1 LYIEDYNYLM
11 LIQNLRK
18 RLSEDIYLF
27 LEKSS
32 AVNKSGI
39 PKKPDTLNDKVMQ
52 ITLSIP
58 KNREFGDLSTNA
70 ALVLAPVLKK
80 SPLKIAE
87 EIKNNIIITWPEA
100 ADINIAAPGF
110 INFFISRDYIL
121 NNLEAI
127 ALQKYKY
134 GCNKHGKN
142 IKVQIEFVSANP
154 TGGLHIGHGRWAAL
168 GDSLSNIFISNGF
181 DVCRE
186 YYINDFGSQTAK
198 FSLCLAS
205 IYLKAFGQDTEYPQ
219 DGYPEELVKSVVDQ
233 VLNEEKLTD
242 GPGFKG
248 RYIKNKKSD
257 GSFKK
262 ITGRAGSDAISEMA
276 DIDAIGLQGIG
287 IMIKRIAA
295 SLKSMNVEF
304 DEWFYESSLY
314 KNANFEKTIQQLEKE
329 KLVYRKDDAL
339 WFKAALHGDEKDR
352 VVVRSG
358 GEPTYFASDI
368 MYLINKAGRRFKKL
382 IYILGADHH
391 GYIKRLH
398 AIGKATGFDERNIE
412 VIIGQL
418 VRLVKKGKAVK
429 MSKRKGHVYML
440 DDLIEEVGS
449 DAIRYFFTANS
460 FNTPMDFD
468 LDLAKQK
475 SNQNPV
481 YYIQYAHAR
490 IANIIDKVRQ
500 GIAEQEIDFDR
511 NDLILPG
518 KWSDNFEDIFE
529 ALISENSF
537 KIPHLES
544 NEEADLAKMLM
555 LYPDVVYDA
564 CICREPYMI
573 NQYLYRLAGQF
584 HYFYKHHRVIDG
596 KKLNSGRFKL
606 VLLTRIVLANAL
618 KILGVGAP
626 ERM

>member
-1 LYIEDYNYLM
+1 M

-18 RLSEDIYLF
+18 RLSEEIHSF

-32 AVNKSGI
+32 EANKSGI
-39 PKKPDTLNDKVMQ
+39 PENAGSLNDKVMQ

-87 EIKNNIIITWPEA
+87 DIKQHIISAWPEA
-100 ADINIAAPGF
+100 AGISIAPPGF

-121 NNLEAI
+121 KNLEGI
-127 ALQKYKY
+127 ALQKDYY
-134 GCNKHGKN
+134 GCNKHGEN
-142 IKVQIEFVSANP
+142 IKVQVEFVSANP
-154 TGGLHIGHGRWAAL
+154 TGSLHIGHGRWAAL
-168 GDSLSNIFISNGF
+168 GGSLSNIFASNGF

-205 IYLKAFGQDTEYPQ
+205 IYLKAFGQDTLYPE

-233 VLNEEKLTD
+233 ILQEEKLCE
-242 GPGFKG
+242 GGGFKG
-248 RYIKNKKSD
+248 SYIKNKNSD
-257 GSFKK
+257 GSFKT
-262 ITGRAGSDAISEMA
+262 ITGRAGTEAISAMV
-276 DIDAIGLQGIG
+276 DIDAIGLKGVG

-295 SLKSMNVEF
+295 ALKSMKVEF

-314 KNANFEKTIQQLEKE
+314 KNSNFEKTIEQLEK
-329 KLVYRKDDAL
+329 KKVIYRKDGAL
-339 WFKAALHGDEKDR
+339 WFKAAQYGDEKDR

-368 MYLINKAGRRFKKL
+368 MYLINKAGRGFNRL

-398 AIGKATGFDERNIE
+398 AIGRATGFDERNIE

-418 VRLVKKGKAVK
+418 VRLVKKGQAVK
-429 MSKRKGHVYML
+429 MSKRKGNVYML

-449 DAIRYFFTANS
+449 DAARYFFTANS

-468 LDLAKQK
+468 LGLAKQK

-500 GIAEQEIDFDR
+500 GIAAEEIDFDR
-511 NDLILPG
+511 NDLKLPD
-518 KWSDNFEDIFE
+518 KWSDNFEDVFA
-529 ALISENSF
+529 ALISANSF
-537 KIPHLES
+537 KNPYLES
-544 NEEADLAKMLM
+544 DQEVELAKMLM

-564 CICREPYMI
+564 CICREPYI
-573 NQYLYRLAGQF
+573 LNQYLYRLAGQF

-596 KKLNSGRFKL
+596 EKLNAGRFKL
-606 VLLTRIVLANAL
+606 VLLVRIVLANAL